1 MSDDFSL
8 TTLQSLLETDSL
20 GRFALHQRS
29 VPSTM
34 DVAREEAESGAP
46 HGLIVLAD
54 EQTAG
59 RGRRGRAWVSPP
71 GGLYVTIVLR
81 PEPDAV
87 RRLAMVAPLAVC
99 EAIDAVAAVRS
110 AVKWP
115 NDVLIEGRKVAG
127 FLIDSRTS
135 AGDVE
140 YALVGI
146 GVNIG
151 LDPLRHAEI
160 RDLATSLALESER
173 KVSREKLLAAVLN
186 RFEKLLAA
194 SRVDGDVYEAWRARL
209 ETLGRQV
216 RARSVDDV
224 EEGVAEDV
232 DTDGNLLLRRPDGSI
247 AIISAADVT
256 LAADG

>member
-1 MSDDFSL
+1 MNEAFSL
-8 TTLQSLLETDSL
+8 AAFQSLLETDSL

-99 EAIDAVAAVRS
+99 EAIDAVGGVRS

-127 FLIDSRTS
+127 FLIDSRLS
-135 AGDVE
+135 GGDVE

-151 LDPLRHAEI
+151 LDPTQHAEI
-160 RDLATSLALESER
+160 RDVATSLALESER
-173 KVSREKLLAAVLN
+173 NVSREKLLAAVLN
-186 RFEKLLAA
+186 RFERLLAA

-216 RARSVDDV
+216 RAQSADDV

-232 DTDGNLLLRRPDGSI
+232 DADGNLLLRRADGSI
-247 AIISAADVT
+247 AVVSAADVT
-256 LAADG
+256 LSPGR

>member
-1 MSDDFSL
+1 MNTPFSL
-8 TTLQSLLETDSL
+8 TTFQSLLETDAL
-20 GRFALHQRS
+20 GRAALHQRS
-29 VPSTM
+29 VSSTM
-34 DVAREEAESGAP
+34 SVAREEAESGAP

-71 GGLYVTIVLR
+71 GGLYLTIVLR
-81 PEPDAV
+81 PESDAV

-99 EAIDAVAAVRS
+99 EAIDAVAGVRS
-110 AVKWP
+110 SIKWP
-115 NDVLIEGRKVAG
+115 NDILIEGRKVG
-127 FLIDSRTS
+127 GILIDSRLS

-146 GVNIG
+146 GVNLS

-160 RDLATSLALESER
+160 RNIATSLALESER
-173 KVSREKLLAAVLN
+173 EVSREELLAAVLN

-194 SRVDGDVYEAWRARL
+194 SRVNGDVYEAWRARL
-209 ETLGRQV
+209 ATLGRQV
-216 RARSVDDV
+216 RAQSGDYL

-232 DTDGNLLLRRPDGSI
+232 DGEGNLLLRRADGSI
-247 AIISAADVT
+247 AVISAGDVT
-256 LAADG
+256 LAGES

>member
-8 TTLQSLLETDSL
+8 AAFQSLLETDAL

-29 VPSTM
+29 VASTM
-34 DVAREEAESGAP
+34 DVAREEAESDAP

-59 RGRRGRAWVSPP
+59 RGRRGRSWVSPP

-87 RRLAMVAPLAVC
+87 RRLALVAPLAVC
-99 EAIDAVAAVRS
+99 EAIDAVARVRS
-110 AVKWP
+110 AIKWP
-115 NDVLIEGRKVAG
+115 NDVLIEGRKVG
-127 FLIDSRTS
+127 GVLIDSRLS
-135 AGDVE
+135 GDEVE

-146 GVNIG
+146 GVNLS
-151 LDPLRHAEI
+151 LDPAQHAEI
-160 RDLATSLALESER
+160 RDIATSLALESER
-173 KVSREKLLAAVLN
+173 KVAREKLLAAVLN
-186 RFEKLLAA
+186 RFEKLLAD

-216 RARSVDDV
+216 RAQSANDV

-232 DTDGNLLLRRPDGSI
+232 DAEGNLLLRRPDGSI
-247 AIISAADVT
+247 AVISAADVT
-256 LAADG
+256 LAGEP

>member
-1 MSDDFSL
+1 MSDAFSAAR
-8 TTLQSLLETDSL
+8 LQSLLQTESL
-20 GRFALHQRS
+20 GRFVLHQAS

-46 HGLIVLAD
+46 HGLIVVAD

-59 RGRRGRAWVSPP
+59 RGRRGRAWISPP

-99 EAIDAVAAVRS
+99 EAIDAVAGVRS

-115 NDVLIEGRKVAG
+115 NDVLIEKRKVAG
-127 FLIDSRTS
+127 FLIDSRTRGS
-135 AGDVE
+135 NVE

-146 GVNIG
+146 GVNLS
-151 LDPLRHAEI
+151 LDPAQHAEV
-160 RDLATSLALESER
+160 RDIATSLALESER

-194 SRVDGDVYEAWRARL
+194 SRVDGNVYEAWRARL

-216 RARSVDDV
+216 RAQSANDV
-224 EEGVAEDV
+224 EEGTAEDV

-247 AIISAADVT
+247 AVISAADVT
-256 LAADG
+256 LAGEP

>member
-8 TTLQSLLETDSL
+8 AAFQSLLETDSL

-81 PEPDAV
+81 PEPGTV

-115 NDVLIEGRKVAG
+115 NDVLIEGRKVG
-127 FLIDSRTS
+127 GVLIDSRTS
-135 AGDVE
+135 AGDVG

-160 RDLATSLALESER
+160 RDVATSLALESER

-216 RARSVDDV
+216 RAQSVDDV

-232 DTDGNLLLRRPDGSI
+232 DADGNLLLRRPDGSI
-247 AIISAADVT
+247 AVVSAADVT

>member
-216 RARSVDDV
+216 RAQSVDNV

-247 AIISAADVT
+247 AVISAADVT